1 MGRRPQDIVRDGYD
15 VMGERYAAWQS
26 DIADDPRDRWTQRLL
41 SRLPERPDILEIGCG
56 AAIEPT
62 PTFARIGRLTGID
75 ISRGQIDRARE
86 ALPAAELIH
95 GDITT
100 ATFPASSFDAVVA
113 LYTLTHVPAA
123 DMPAL
128 LGRVRTWLRPDGLLL
143 ATFGCGAAHESV
155 VEDWLGV
162 PMFFSGFD
170 DETNERLVREAG
182 IGVIES
188 RLEVIH
194 EPESEPGKGDA
205 DVAFH
210 WVLARK
216 ER

>member
-1 MGRRPQDIVRDGYD
+1 LGRRPQDIVRDGYD
-15 VMGERYAAWQS
+15 AMSERYAAWQS

-41 SRLPERPDILEIGCG
+41 SLLPERPDILEIGCG

-75 ISRGQIDRARE
+75 ISRGQIDHARK

-95 GDITT
+95 GDVTT

-123 DMPAL
+123 DLPGL
-128 LGRVRTWLRPDGLLL
+128 LGRVGTWLRPDGLLL
-143 ATFGCGAAHESV
+143 ATFGGASHEGV
-155 VEDWLGV
+155 VGDWLGV

-170 DETNERLVREAG
+170 EETNEHLVREAG
-182 IGVIES
+182 LGVIES
-188 RLEVIH
+188 QREVIH
-194 EPESEPGKGDA
+194 EPESEPGRGDVE
-205 DVAFH
+205 VAFH
-210 WVLARK
+210 WILARK
-216 ER
+216 EL